1 MMSENNNESNINI
14 EQTGDNSTQ
23 ATPQSF
29 QLSPEELLNQQRLR
43 EENRNPYIAAIN
55 KKLKLMN
62 KKLLKLQKLEQLKKA
77 GKELNQSQLESLDS
91 LKSHQKK
98 VSHFDELKKNFVQIW
113 ENVIFSFKKKS
124 SPFLYSLKNLTYFS
138 S

>member
-1 MMSENNNESNINI
+1 MSENNNESNINI

-113 ENVIFSFKKKS
+113 ENVIFNFKKKS